1 MTRRRGR
8 KSSIAVAVLCV
19 VIVAL
24 VAAPIRAAEAREDAA
39 QAAAESWLALVDGGK
54 CQESWKEAAELF
66 KHAVTAEQWEQ
77 AVSAVRGPLG
87 EVVSRKVKSRKHAHE
102 LPGAPDGEYVVIQFE
117 TRFEK
122 KASAIETVTPMLDP
136 DGTWRVSGYFV
147 K

>member
-1 MTRRRGR
+1 MAGRRDRQSGMAA
-8 KSSIAVAVLCV
+8 AVSFLV
-19 VIVAL
+19 VAILGTAL
-24 VAAPIRAAEAREDAA
+24 SQAADTKEDVA

-54 CQESWKEAAELF
+54 YQASWEEAAELF
-66 KHAVTAEQWEQ
+66 RHAVTAEQWKQ

-87 EVVSRKVKSRKHAHE
+87 EVVSRKVKSREYAHE